1 MITVGDTW
9 LVSQGIF
16 WSKACDYFQQKKK
29 NHFLMF
35 LISKALRC
43 VCLLSGWRPG
53 QRKEGVALSRRS
65 LVTAWHFKKHEI
77 LLIAAGS
84 TQTCTSTRV
93 RTHYW
98 LNGWVCNC
106 TPWDRSCITVSCKA
120 NNKYSFQSERP
131 VGFNTSNLK
140 QKQVRFSLAHLT
152 IGWQTELP
160 EEKGESQSENT
171 RSVNISWGSKD
182 RQSESMCQPWYAS
195 WFPANKERKSIR
207 AS

>member
-1 MITVGDTW
+1 
-9 LVSQGIF
+9 
-16 WSKACDYFQQKKK
+16 
-29 NHFLMF
+29 MF

-43 VCLLSGWRPG
+43 VCLLSGWRAG

-106 TPWDRSCITVSCKA
+106 TPWDRSCITFMSPAKRII
-120 NNKYSFQSERP
+120 NIPSS
-131 VGFNTSNLK
+131 LK
-140 QKQVRFSLAHLT
+140 DQWVL
-152 IGWQTELP
+152 
-160 EEKGESQSENT
+160 
-171 RSVNISWGSKD
+171 
-182 RQSESMCQPWYAS
+182 
-195 WFPANKERKSIR
+195 IR
-207 AS
+207 AIWNRNKSGFHLLISQLGDRLNSPRKKEKASLKTLGLWIFHEAAKTDSQNLCVSPDTRAGSQLTRNENQSGTLRRHLLNY